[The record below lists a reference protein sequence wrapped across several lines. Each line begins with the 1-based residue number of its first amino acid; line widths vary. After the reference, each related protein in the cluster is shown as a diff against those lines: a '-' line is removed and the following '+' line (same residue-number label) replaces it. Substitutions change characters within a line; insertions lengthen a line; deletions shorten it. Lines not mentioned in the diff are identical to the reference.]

1 MANQTEKGKNSN
13 IDIITGDPKKAI
25 NKLAVPMMV
34 SMLLIMAYNLA
45 DSIWVAGLG
54 SDALAAI
61 GFITPLFM
69 ILVGVGN
76 GIGSG
81 ANSLIAR
88 AIGGKD
94 KKLADNAAVHTV
106 ILTVIL
112 SILVPVILLP
122 FLRDVLLLMGAGST
136 TNLGLQYGYI
146 VFGLMFFFVFS
157 GVGTAILRSEG
168 DVNRAMYVTAA
179 TAALNIVL
187 DPIFIYPMGMGI
199 TGAAWASVISA
210 GISCVI
216 MAYWIWVKK
225 DTYLNVGR
233 SEFKA
238 SRHILKEILIVAVPA
253 SAEQLIV
260 SLLVMAINGM
270 LVIVATSNA
279 VAGYT
284 AAMRIIQMA
293 MIPLI
298 GIGTAV
304 LTVVG
309 AAYGGRDYK
318 KLDVAFNY
326 SVKLGFL
333 FSVILCIVLYI
344 FAGNIAFVFTYTET
358 SVGLAPM
365 ITDLIKITCFF
376 LIGMPFGIAASMTF
390 QGVGKGIT
398 SLILTLFRALLFEL
412 VFSYVGGF
420 ILGLGANG
428 IYYGLVI
435 GATIGGFVAFT
446 WAKLFIRRLK
456 RSSTDLYVKG

>member
-168 DVNRAMYVTAA
+168 DVNRAM
-179 TAALNIVL
+179 
-187 DPIFIYPMGMGI
+187 
-199 TGAAWASVISA
+199 
-210 GISCVI
+210 
-216 MAYWIWVKK
+216 
-225 DTYLNVGR
+225 
-233 SEFKA
+233 
-238 SRHILKEILIVAVPA
+238 
-253 SAEQLIV
+253 
-260 SLLVMAINGM
+260 
-270 LVIVATSNA
+270 
-279 VAGYT
+279 
-284 AAMRIIQMA
+284 
-293 MIPLI
+293 
-298 GIGTAV
+298 
-304 LTVVG
+304 
-309 AAYGGRDYK
+309 
-318 KLDVAFNY
+318 
-326 SVKLGFL
+326 
-333 FSVILCIVLYI
+333 
-344 FAGNIAFVFTYTET
+344 
-358 SVGLAPM
+358 
-365 ITDLIKITCFF
+365 
-376 LIGMPFGIAASMTF
+376 
-390 QGVGKGIT
+390 
-398 SLILTLFRALLFEL
+398 
-412 VFSYVGGF
+412 
-420 ILGLGANG
+420 
-428 IYYGLVI
+428 
-435 GATIGGFVAFT
+435 
-446 WAKLFIRRLK
+446 
-456 RSSTDLYVKG
+456 